1 MYRTVENVKR
11 SRPYDSSRRQAQAR
25 QTRAAIL
32 EAAEAKFLDQG
43 YATTTV
49 AEIATEVGVS
59 VETVYKAYSNKAG
72 LLKAVFDVAIV
83 GDHEPIPLQQRE
95 MVARIAAEPDGSK
108 KLQIYGDAYAER
120 ARRAVPV
127 QLLVRDAAASD
138 PAARDVLDQLNRE
151 RLIGMTAFRDH
162 LHESKV
168 LRKGLRASEALD
180 VLWLF
185 TAPEVYER
193 LVIERDWS
201 TERFGHWISQ
211 QLVAAL
217 L

>member
-1 MYRTVENVKR
+1 MYRMSPTVKR
-11 SRPYDSSRRQAQAR
+11 GRPYDSSRRQAQAR

-32 EAAEAKFLDQG
+32 ETARAEFLERG
-43 YATTTV
+43 YAATTV
-49 AEIATEVGVS
+49 GEIAAAVGVS
-59 VETVYKAYSNKAG
+59 VETVYKAFGNKAG
-72 LLKAVFDVAIV
+72 LLKAMFDVAIV
-83 GDHEPIPLQQRE
+83 GDDEPIPLEQRE
-95 MVARIAAEPDGSK
+95 MVARIQAEPDGRK
-108 KLQIYGDAYAER
+108 KLEIYGNAYAER
-120 ARRAVPV
+120 AERAVPV

-138 PAARDVLDQLNRE
+138 PGARAVLDQLSQE
-151 RLIGMTAFRDH
+151 RLAGMTAFSGH

-168 LRKGLRASEALD
+168 LRKGVRAADALD

-193 LVIERDWS
+193 LVIERGW
-201 TERFGHWISQ
+201 TTRRFGRWTTQ